1 METLKFK
8 VIKSRDQY
16 DAYCNT
22 LEELIFSEGDQDEID
37 LLTLLIETYDHEHN
51 KFSSQDPVQ
60 LLKSLMEEN
69 QMKAKDL
76 VDILGVSKGL
86 VSDILNYKKGFSK
99 DVIRKLADHF
109 KLNHEAFNRSYAL
122 QTDLIK
128 RSKWVQS
135 Q

>member
-8 VIKSRDQY
+8 VIKSRGQY
-16 DAYCNT
+16 DEYCKT

-51 KFSSQDPVQ
+51 NFNSLDPVQ
-60 LLKSLMEEN
+60 VLKSLLEEN

-76 VDILGVSKGL
+76 VDLLGVSKGL

-99 DVIRKLADHF
+99 EVIRLLADHF
-109 KLNHEAFNRSYAL
+109 KLSQEAFNRPYAL
-122 QTDLIK
+122 Q
-128 RSKWVQS
+128 SQS
-135 Q
+135 VLS